1 MSKGDRKSSVRGKTF
16 LGIDYGTTN
25 IGVAL
30 GKDGFVTALKTIDG
44 KSQNTAIS
52 ELIRL
57 ALENK
62 VETFVMGI
70 PLTPEG
76 KETAQSLQN
85 RHFAKLL
92 RIKSK
97 KQVLFCNEE
106 GTTQEALG
114 SLIATGSSI
123 KRKKYSDDIA
133 AAIILKRFF
142 QEAL

>member
-1 MSKGDRKSSVRGKTF
+1 MSKKNEKTPIKGKGF
-16 LGIDYGTTN
+16 LGIDYGASN

-30 GKDGFVTALKTIDG
+30 GKDGFVTPLKIIDG
-44 KSQNTAIS
+44 KNRNLAIS

-62 VETFVMGI
+62 VESFVIGL
-70 PLTPEG
+70 PLTGDG
-76 KETAQSLQN
+76 KETAQSLKN

-97 KQVLFCNEE
+97 KKVIFCDEE

-114 SLIATGSSI
+114 SLIDTGSPSK
-123 KRKKYSDDIA
+123 KRGRSDNVA

-142 QEAL
+142 QESS

>member
-1 MSKGDRKSSVRGKTF
+1 MSKKNGASSVKGKSF
-16 LGIDYGTTN
+16 LGIDYGASN

-30 GKDGFVTALKTIDG
+30 GKDGFVAPLKIVDG
-44 KSQNTAIS
+44 KNQNLAIS

-62 VETFVMGI
+62 AESFVMGL
-70 PLTPEG
+70 PLTNDG
-76 KETAQSLQN
+76 KETAQSLKN

-97 KQVLFCNEE
+97 KKVIFCNEE

-114 SLIATGSSI
+114 SLIAAGAPSR
-123 KRKKYSDDIA
+123 KRAYSDNVA

-142 QEAL
+142 QEFS